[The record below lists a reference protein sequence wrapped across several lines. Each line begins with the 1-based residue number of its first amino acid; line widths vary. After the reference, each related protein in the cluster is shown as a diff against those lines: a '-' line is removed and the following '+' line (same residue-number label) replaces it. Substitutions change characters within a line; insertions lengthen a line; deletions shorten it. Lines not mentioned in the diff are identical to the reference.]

1 MKSYKLFLMIF
12 AFAGFMWACESTDP
26 FVNDVMV
33 NLVTGNFDAALQVT
47 NDALE
52 ADPGNYVALYY
63 KGLILA
69 TQAEEIA
76 DPFERGPFYA
86 EARENF
92 ERAKEIMTG
101 LEELPDEYEETNET
115 IIAFWADEYNLG
127 VNIQTDSL
135 FTGAFDDL
143 QRSLAHFRNAAT
155 INPDSAMTYQVM
167 SSTHYQLQD
176 ADNAIST
183 YETAMSLLSP
193 PMPDDFEYLISL
205 YLIEGRFNEAI
216 QKSDEA
222 LALYP
227 DNTSFVQ
234 FKADAYIQSGQRET
248 AIELIESLIA
258 GDPENPQYRRVLG
271 TQIYQQVDQITQ
283 DVSALYEEIFDL
295 ERNSRSL
302 SGAARDEAEANIA
315 TIRAEINEKEADIDA
330 LTLISIR
337 EMERVV
343 ELEPESE
350 SANFILGII
359 YQNRA
364 ASLFDRRNNAP
375 TNDLVME
382 YDDRARDTLRDAL
395 VYYERAAELNPDNP
409 ENWRS
414 LFQVYTT
421 LGMEQEADAAMRRAG
436 FDE

>member
-1 MKSYKLFLMIF
+1 MKKYKIFLMIF
-12 AFAGFMWACESTDP
+12 AFAGMMWACETTDP

-33 NLVTGNFDAALQVT
+33 HLVTGNFETALQVA

-52 ADPGNYVALYY
+52 EDPENYVALYY

-69 TQAEEIA
+69 TQAEEIP
-76 DPFERGPFYA
+76 DPAERRPFYE

-92 ERAKEIMTG
+92 ERAKSIMSQ

-115 IIAFWADEYNLG
+115 IVAFWADEYNFG

-155 INPDSAMTYQVM
+155 INPDSAMTYQVK

-183 YETAMSLLSP
+183 YETAMTLLNP
-193 PMPDDFEYLISL
+193 PQVDDYEYLISL
-205 YLIEGRFNEAI
+205 YLIEGRFDDAI
-216 QKSDEA
+216 RLSEEGLEQI
-222 LALYP
+222 P
-227 DNTSFVQ
+227 GQTTFVQ
-234 FKADAYIQSGQRET
+234 FMADAYIQSGQRDI
-248 AIELIESLIA
+248 AIELIEGLIA
-258 GDPENPQYRRVLG
+258 EDPDNPQYRRVLG

-295 ERNSRSL
+295 ERNLRNV
-302 SGAARDEAEANIA
+302 SGAAREEAEAEIQA
-315 TIRAEINEKEADIDA
+315 IRDEIIQKEADIDE

-350 SANFILGII
+350 SASFILGII

-382 YDDRARDTLRDAL
+382 YDDRARETLRQAL

-421 LGMEQEADAAMRRAG
+421 LGMEEEADEAMRRAG
-436 FDE
+436 FDD